1 MNLAINYSPAVCKL
15 VRTEGIQVDYFKTPD
30 WDWMINEATHIRP
43 VAVHFTLDAGNN
55 QLSQVDWGHIRG
67 LLHST
72 GTPFINLHL
81 DPRQSSY
88 PDLSVDSNN
97 PYVVERL
104 YQIMYTD
111 VKAVVQRF
119 GAERVIVENS
129 PYRGE
134 TGKTMRACVEP
145 EIITRIVQE
154 TGVGF
159 LLDLS
164 HAIISARYLDIEPSK
179 YIESLPVHRIKE
191 MHFAGIHRSNGYW
204 TDHLSILKADWQW
217 LDWAIECIRLG
228 HWSSPWLLAFEYGGV
243 GKPFKHR
250 TNPNVMAKQ
259 VPQLY
264 ERVKLIVH

>member
-1 MNLAINYSPAVCKL
+1 MKLAINYSPAVRKL
-15 VRTEGIQVDYFKTPD
+15 VQAGRIQVDYFKTPD

-55 QLSQVDWGHIRG
+55 QLSQVDWEHIRQ
-67 LLHST
+67 LLNLT

-81 DPRQSSY
+81 DPRQSYY
-88 PDLSVDSNN
+88 PKLSVDTVIPSD
-97 PYVVERL
+97 VDRL
-104 YQIMYTD
+104 YQIMWSD
-111 VKAVVQRF
+111 VMVVVQVF

-145 EIITRIVQE
+145 EMINRIVEE
-154 TGVGF
+154 TGVGL

-164 HAIISARYLDIEPSK
+164 HAIISARHLGMDPSN
-179 YIESLPVHRIKE
+179 YIENLPVQRIKE
-191 MHFAGIHRSNGYW
+191 MHFAGIHRRNGLW
-204 TDHLSILKADWQW
+204 TDHLSIMNADWHW

-228 HWSSPWLLAFEYGGV
+228 QWSSPWLLAFEYGGI
-243 GKPFKHR
+243 GKPFKR
-250 TNPNVMAKQ
+250 RSNPNVMVKQ

-264 ERVKLIVH
+264 ERVKLIVS